1 MLFYLDV
8 NNKFVLINVKLL
20 IVMENMFFFIF
31 IYIFFVS
38 DFDFY
43 DILIF
48 VVFFNYGEGSSLF
61 ELDKISNFGFM
72 N

>member
-20 IVMENMFFFIF
+20 IVMENMFFFMF
-31 IYIFFVS
+31 IYIFLVS

-61 ELDKISNFGFM
+61 ELDKISNVGFM
-72 N
+72 K

>member
-20 IVMENMFFFIF
+20 IVMENMFFFMF
-31 IYIFFVS
+31 IYIFLVS

-61 ELDKISNFGFM
+61 ELDKISNFCFM